1 MELINQYL
9 SGALVPFALVF
20 CSILFFARLRG
31 RPMSKPF
38 VIIKSLFKK
47 KKGSGA
53 SPIRAVIFALAGTLG
68 VGNIVG
74 VASAIALGGAGAV
87 FWMWVSAFFAMILKY
102 GEVVLAV
109 MHRRLRGQEYCGGA
123 MYYMKDFFKSC
134 KKIGNIFTFAF
145 AILCL
150 INGFTMG
157 CIIQSN
163 AIASS
168 FASTLGFNEVLVGAL
183 LAILSIIVFFLNGK
197 KIFSLCE
204 RLVPFVSLLY
214 ILMSLAV
221 ILPIKDKVPFV
232 FEEILEGAFSFRSAG
247 AGALGFF
254 MSKALRYGTI
264 RGLFSNEA
272 GCGSSPIAHATANT
286 NSAVEQGFLGIFEV
300 FIDTILICTMTALV
314 ILLNWDSAVYYLSS
328 PIMMAFAAFSGSLG
342 DISNILLSVSVFLF
356 AFATIV
362 CWGYYGKEC
371 IYFLNPSKRAEKLYY
386 ALYVIF
392 VFVGSYI
399 SLDFIWELADFAVG
413 GMTIMNLLIISLMS
427 GEVKRETDLY
437 FEDIRYTKQS
447 LSRKTTAPFTQG
459 SR

>member
-1 MELINQYL
+1 MELINQYI
-9 SGALVPFALVF
+9 SGALVPLALVF
-20 CSILFFARLRG
+20 CSFFFFVRLSG
-31 RPMSKPF
+31 RPMRNPF
-38 VIIKSLFKK
+38 RIIKSIVKK
-47 KKGSGA
+47 KEGSGV

-102 GEVVLAV
+102 SEVVLAV
-109 MHRRLRGQEYCGGA
+109 LHRRARGQENFGGA

-134 KKIGNIFTFAF
+134 KKIGNIFTFVF
-145 AILCL
+145 TILCL

-157 CIIQSN
+157 GIIQSN
-163 AIASS
+163 AISS
-168 FASTLGFNEVLVGAL
+168 SVASTFGVDEMFVGVL
-183 LAILSIIVFFLNGK
+183 LAILSIIVFFFNGK

-204 RLVPFVSLLY
+204 KLVPFVSLLY

-221 ILPIKDKVPFV
+221 ILPMKERLPLV
-232 FEEILEGAFSFRSAG
+232 FGGILEGAFSFSSAG

-254 MSKALRYGTI
+254 MSRALRYGTI

-300 FIDTILICTMTALV
+300 FIDTMLVCTMTAFV
-314 ILLNWDSAVYYLSS
+314 ILLNWDSAAMCLSN
-328 PIMMAFAAFSGSLG
+328 PIMMAFAAFSRSLG
-342 DISNILLSVSVFLF
+342 YISNVLLSVSVFLF

-371 IYFLNPSKRAEKLYY
+371 IYFLNPSKCTERIYY
-386 ALYVIF
+386 IF
-392 VFVGSYI
+392 YIAFIFIGSWI
-399 SLDFIWELADFAVG
+399 SLDFVWELADFAVG
-413 GMTIMNLLIISLMS
+413 GMTLMNLLIISLMS
-427 GEVKRETDLY
+427 GEVKRETDYY
-437 FEDIRYTKQS
+437 FSKKELPK
-447 LSRKTTAPFTQG
+447 RKLLNLKN
-459 SR
+459 

>member
-9 SGALVPFALVF
+9 SGTFVPFALVF
-20 CSILFFARLRG
+20 CSFFFFVRLRG
-31 RPMSKPF
+31 RPMRNLF
-38 VIIKSLFKK
+38 TIIKSLFIKK
-47 KKGSGA
+47 EGSGV

-87 FWMWVSAFFAMILKY
+87 FWMWISAFFAMILKY
-102 GEVVLAV
+102 SEVVLALL
-109 MHRRLRGQEYCGGA
+109 HRRMRGDGFYGGA

-134 KKIGNIFTFAF
+134 KKIGNIFTFVF

-163 AIASS
+163 AIANS
-168 FASTLGFNEVLVGAL
+168 FASTFGIDEVLVGVL
-183 LAILSIIVFFLNGK
+183 LAIFSVIVFFFNGK

-214 ILMSLAV
+214 IVMSLAV
-221 ILPIKDKVPFV
+221 ILPMKDKVPFI

-247 AGALGFF
+247 AGALGFL

-314 ILLNWDSAVYYLSS
+314 ILLNWDSAVHYLSS
-328 PIMMAFAAFSGSLG
+328 PIMMAFSAFAATLG
-342 DISNILLSVSVFLF
+342 ELSNVLLSISVFLF

-371 IYFLNPSKRAEKLYY
+371 IYFLNPSKRAEKFYY
-386 ALYVIF
+386 GLYVIF

-413 GMTIMNLLIISLMS
+413 GMTLMNLLIISLMS
-427 GEVKRETDLY
+427 GEVKRETDWY
-437 FEDIRYTKQS
+437 FKNIRYTKQS

>member
-1 MELINQYL
+1 MGLINQYI
-9 SGALVPFALVF
+9 SGALVPLALVF
-20 CSILFFARLRG
+20 CSFFFFVRLSG
-31 RPMSKPF
+31 RPMRNPF
-38 VIIKSLFKK
+38 RIIKSIVKK
-47 KKGSGA
+47 KEGSGV

-102 GEVVLAV
+102 SEVVLAV
-109 MHRRLRGQEYCGGA
+109 LHRRVRGQENYGGA

-134 KKIGNIFTFAF
+134 KKIGNIFTFVF

-157 CIIQSN
+157 GIIQSN

-168 FASTLGFNEVLVGAL
+168 FASTFGIDEVLVGVL
-183 LAILSIIVFFLNGK
+183 LAILSIIVFFFNGK

-214 ILMSLAV
+214 ILMSLAI
-221 ILPIKDKVPFV
+221 ILPMKERLPLV
-232 FEEILEGAFSFRSAG
+232 FEEILEGAFSFSSAG
-247 AGALGFF
+247 AGALGFL
-254 MSKALRYGTI
+254 MSRALRYGTI

-286 NSAVEQGFLGIFEV
+286 NSPVEQGFLGIFEV
-300 FIDTILICTMTALV
+300 FIDTMLVCTMTAFV
-314 ILLNWDSAVYYLSS
+314 ILLNWDSTATCLSN
-328 PIMMAFAAFSGSLG
+328 PIMMAFAAFSRSLG

-356 AFATIV
+356 AFATII

-371 IYFLNPSKRAEKLYY
+371 IYFLNPSKCAERIYY
-386 ALYVIF
+386 IF
-392 VFVGSYI
+392 YITFIFIGSWI
-399 SLDFIWELADFAVG
+399 SLDFVWELADFAVG
-413 GMTIMNLLIISLMS
+413 GMTLMNLLIISLMS
-427 GEVKRETDLY
+427 GEVKRETDYY
-437 FEDIRYTKQS
+437 FSKKELPK
-447 LSRKTTAPFTQG
+447 RKLLNLKN
-459 SR
+459 

>member
-9 SGALVPFALVF
+9 SGTFVPFALVF
-20 CSILFFARLRG
+20 CSFFFFVRLRG
-31 RPMSKPF
+31 RPMRNLF
-38 VIIKSLFKK
+38 TIIKSLFIKK
-47 KKGSGA
+47 EGSGV
-53 SPIRAVIFALAGTLG
+53 SPVRAVIFALAGTLG

-87 FWMWVSAFFAMILKY
+87 FWMWISAFFAMILKY
-102 GEVVLAV
+102 SEVVLALL
-109 MHRRLRGQEYCGGA
+109 HRRIRGDGFYGGA

-134 KKIGNIFTFAF
+134 KKIGNIFTFVF

-163 AIASS
+163 AIVSS
-168 FASTLGFNEVLVGAL
+168 FASTFGIDEVLVGVL
-183 LAILSIIVFFLNGK
+183 LAILSIIVFFFNGK

-204 RLVPFVSLLY
+204 KLVPFVSLLY

-221 ILPIKDKVPFV
+221 ILPMKDKVPLV
-232 FEEILEGAFSFRSAG
+232 FGGILEGAFSFNSAG
-247 AGALGFF
+247 AGALGFLI
-254 MSKALRYGTI
+254 SRALRYGTI

-300 FIDTILICTMTALV
+300 FIDTMLVCTMTAFV
-314 ILLNWDSAVYYLSS
+314 ILLNWDSAAIYLSN
-328 PIMMAFAAFSGSLG
+328 PIMMAFAAFSRSLG

-371 IYFLNPSKRAEKLYY
+371 IYFLNPSKRAERIYY
-386 ALYVIF
+386 IF
-392 VFVGSYI
+392 YITFIFIGSWI
-399 SLDFIWELADFAVG
+399 SLDFVWELADFAVG
-413 GMTIMNLLIISLMS
+413 GMTLMNLLIISLMS
-427 GEVKRETDLY
+427 GEVKRKTDGY